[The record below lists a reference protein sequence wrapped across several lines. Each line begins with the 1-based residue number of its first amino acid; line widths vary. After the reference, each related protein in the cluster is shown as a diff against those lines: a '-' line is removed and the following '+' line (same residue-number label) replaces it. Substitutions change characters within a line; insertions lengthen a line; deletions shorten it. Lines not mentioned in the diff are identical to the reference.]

1 MIILRTLLPNETVPI
16 STKVI
21 KTRRKMSVDAG
32 RCRSQDDEEE
42 GSSVTG
48 DDAPP
53 GGDIGQ
59 ERSAA
64 PLTKRSVSGGSVET
78 ATSLSRDSSSRITRQ
93 GTPQDGGSNAHG
105 TPGIF
110 YRSDVG

>member
-1 MIILRTLLPNETVPI
+1 M
-16 STKVI
+16 
-21 KTRRKMSVDAG
+21 
-32 RCRSQDDEEE
+32 
-42 GSSVTG
+42 TG

-110 YRSDVG
+110 YLSHVGIIFFFFFHKCRLDYKWLNYKF